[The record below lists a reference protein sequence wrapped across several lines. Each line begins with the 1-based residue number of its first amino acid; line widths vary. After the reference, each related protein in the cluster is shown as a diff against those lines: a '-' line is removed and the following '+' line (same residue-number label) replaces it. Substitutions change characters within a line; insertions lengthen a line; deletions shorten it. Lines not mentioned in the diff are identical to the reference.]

1 MKFGFVTLVVIF
13 LPFLSQASKLHGR
26 VVDTDSMGLPFAT
39 LYIEGTT
46 NGTTTNSQGY
56 YSMELAS
63 RDYTIVF
70 QYVGY
75 KSIREKVSIGENDL
89 ILNVTL
95 EFEVVELDEIIV
107 TAGENPADRI
117 VRETINKRKF
127 YLEQVDSYSC
137 DVYIKGLQ
145 TLDKRPDK
153 IFGIPVTI
161 DTGIVYLSE
170 SVSKFSFQKPDKI
183 KETMIS
189 SKVSGYNNAFSFN
202 QASEMMVN
210 IYDNL
215 QQYEGLTQRGIVS
228 PIANNAFMFYDYE
241 LEGTKME
248 GSYLINKIKV
258 IPKRPNDPVI
268 SGFIYIMEDSW
279 RIHSIDIL
287 LTKANQIEF
296 VDSLRIQ
303 QVFAPVTDDVWMLLS
318 QKFIFELKVFGFEGK
333 GNFVGVYSN
342 YEVEPV
348 REKKYFTNEI
358 LAINEEAN
366 TRDSI
371 YWKAIRP
378 IPLTTLE
385 RRDYTVKDSLQV
397 IRESKDYKDSV
408 DRKGNKLSVGN
419 LLVSGYTH
427 RSSFQ
432 KKSFRI
438 DPITQALQYNT
449 VEGLVLNFD
458 AGFRKD
464 LSRERRYEIKPAI
477 RYGFGNDRFNTKL
490 NLEYQY
496 NRKRFSSIETT
507 FGRFVEQLNPGAISP
522 LINTFETLI
531 IGKNYMKLYA
541 RDFWEGRYRS
551 ELENGI
557 MMTAKV
563 EYSQRTD
570 LVNTDDYSFRK
581 KEKRD
586 FTNNNPLN
594 LAVTDTSFP
603 KHQALKTSLGFRFI
617 FNQKYIS
624 RPDRKIIYGSKLPIL
639 NVEFIKGY
647 DLFGSDVSFNEL
659 RFWANDKWDLGLVGK
674 SEIQAEAGFFFGND
688 EMAFPDF
695 EHFDGNRTEFAQFD
709 INNFQLL
716 DYYLYSTNDK
726 YFTGHFEH
734 HFNGFVFNKIPLIR
748 KLKMQSVASMHYLK
762 IPGIAGYMELG
773 FGLEHIFKVVRVDF
787 VTSILDVK
795 RSGVRI
801 GIGF

>member
-1 MKFGFVTLVVIF
+1 MKFRFLTLVVIF
-13 LPFLSQASKLHGR
+13 IPLISQAFKLNGLI
-26 VVDTDSMGLPFAT
+26 VDTNSIGLPFAT

-46 NGTTTNSQGY
+46 KGTTTNSQGY
-56 YSMELAS
+56 YSMELPS
-63 RDYTIVF
+63 GDYTMVF
-70 QYVGY
+70 QYVGF
-75 KSIREKVSIGENDL
+75 KTVREKISIGESDL
-89 ILNVTL
+89 TLNITL
-95 EFEVVELDEIIV
+95 EFEVVELDEMVVI
-107 TAGENPADRI
+107 ADENPADRI
-117 VRETINKRKF
+117 MRETINKRKF
-127 YLEQVDSYSC
+127 YLEQVNSYSC

-145 TLDKRPDK
+145 TLNKRPDK
-153 IFGIPVTI
+153 IFGVTVPI

-189 SKVSGYNNAFSFN
+189 SKVSGYNSAFSFN

-228 PIANNAFMFYDYE
+228 PIANNSFMFYDYE
-241 LEGTKME
+241 LVGTKME
-248 GSYLINKIKV
+248 GPYLINKIQV

-279 RIHSIDIL
+279 RIHSIDVL

-296 VDSLRIQ
+296 VDSLRIH
-303 QVFAPVTDDVWMLLS
+303 QVFAPVSDDVWMLLS
-318 QKFIFELKVFGFEGK
+318 QKFFFDLKVLGFEGK

-348 REKKYFTNEI
+348 REKKYFTNEV

-378 IPLTTLE
+378 IPLTALE
-385 RRDYTVKDSLQV
+385 RRDYTVKDSIEV

-408 DRKGNKLSVGN
+408 DRKGNKLTSGN
-419 LLVSGYTH
+419 VFVSGYT
-427 RSSFQ
+427 RRNSFLE
-432 KKSFRI
+432 KSFHI
-438 DPITQALQYNT
+438 DPITQAVQYNT
-449 VEGLVLNFD
+449 VEGPVLNID
-458 AGFRKD
+458 AVFRKD
-464 LSRERRYEIKPAI
+464 LSRERRYEIKPTI
-477 RYGFGNDRFNTKL
+477 RYGFGNDRLNAKL
-490 NLEYQY
+490 NLGY
-496 NRKRFSSIETT
+496 RFDRTRFSSIETT
-507 FGRFVEQLNPGAISP
+507 FGRFVEQFNPGAISP
-522 LINTFETLI
+522 LINTFETLVI
-531 IGKNYMKLYA
+531 AKNHMKLYA

-551 ELENGI
+551 ELANGI
-557 MMTAKV
+557 MMTARI
-563 EYSQRTD
+563 EYSQRSE
-570 LVNTDDYSFRK
+570 LANTDDYSFRN
-581 KEKRD
+581 EDKRE
-586 FTNNNPLN
+586 FTDNQPVN
-594 LAVTDTSFP
+594 LTVPNTSFL
-603 KHQALKTSLGFRFI
+603 KHQALKSSLGFRFI

-624 RPDRKIIYGSKLPIL
+624 RPDRKIIYGTKLPVL
-639 NVEFIKGY
+639 NVEFINGY

-659 RFWANDKWDLGLVGK
+659 RFWVNDKWDFGLIGK
-674 SEIQAEAGFFFGND
+674 SKIQAEAGFFFGND

-695 EHFDGNRTEFAQFD
+695 EHFNGNRTAISQFD

-734 HFNGFVFNKIPLIR
+734 YFNGFVFNKIPVIR
-748 KLKMQSVASMHYLK
+748 KLKFQSVASLHYLK
-762 IPGIAGYMELG
+762 IPGVEGYMELG

-787 VTSILDVK
+787 FTSVLDVQ
-795 RSGVRI
+795 RSGARV